1 MTSSPQPSVTLRF
14 KRLDDR
20 AILPEYKSA
29 LAAGLDLAA
38 CLPPGETIVIP
49 PREIR
54 MIRCGFAMAIPPGY
68 EGQVRPRSGLASKFG
83 VTLPNSPGTIDADY
97 RGEMMVPL
105 INHGQQPYTV
115 EHGSR
120 VAQLV
125 IAAVAHARLEEV
137 DSLDDTPRGAGG
149 FGATGGH

>member
-1 MTSSPQPSVTLRF
+1 MTQPRVTLRF
-14 KRLDDR
+14 KRLDPR
-20 AILPEYKSA
+20 AVLPEYKTA

-38 CLPPGETIVIP
+38 CVPEGQTVTIP

-83 VTLPNSPGTIDADY
+83 VTLPNAPGTVDADY

-105 INHGQQPYTV
+105 INHGSEPYVV
-115 EHGSR
+115 EHGAR
-120 VAQLV
+120 VAQLI
-125 IAAVAHARLEEV
+125 IAPVAHAAVEEV
-137 DSLDDTPRGAGG
+137 HELDGTVRGAGG
-149 FGATGGH
+149 FGSTGGH